1 MPTPIGLE
9 RGERMDLVSREEV
22 LKTLWGIVPKDPI
35 SIEQA
40 EMIFSSI
47 RERIK
52 ALPRRDDEELK
63 NFKLRLIKFILEDE
77 VDYE

>member
-1 MPTPIGLE
+1 MPIPIGLK

-47 RERIK
+47 RERIN

-77 VDYE
+77 VNYE